1 LKNTIENARRK
12 PTQVG
17 MTEVRKSKNTKCG
30 EKCIYIYIYIY
41 IYIEKT
47 KGAIVGK
54 TKAVDE
60 Y

>member
-1 LKNTIENARRK
+1 
-12 PTQVG
+12 
-17 MTEVRKSKNTKCG
+17 MH
-30 EKCIYIYIYIY
+30 IYIYIYIY